1 MPDRRPVASLALG
14 AAGLVAGV
22 ISIATSMSFLG
33 LLAGVCAAAA
43 GALAWVATTSAR
55 GLGQTAVDEP
65 DPVSATNDQ
74 SSDDHPRE
82 PQPAPTQVFDS
93 ESDLA
98 MDHDLDPRPAMGA
111 RPANVKHSHSSGWAG
126 EGQLL
131 VDPVTALYSE
141 SYLLVALDARIAA
154 ARRRLRPVSVV
165 MVEVVEGLATGRP
178 AACDPKIVADAVRTT
193 LREADTAS
201 RMNDGRYALV
211 LEDTPET
218 GAIWTIERLR
228 NCLLEEHRGLTIW
241 AGVACYPAHAFNLDE
256 ILVQAT
262 TALETAKEWRQDRI
276 EVATAD

>member
-1 MPDRRPVASLALG
+1 
-14 AAGLVAGV
+14 LVAGV
-22 ISIATSMSFLG
+22 ISIATSISFLG

-43 GALAWVATTSAR
+43 GALAWVATPSAQS
-55 GLGQTAVDEP
+55 LSPTAIDEP
-65 DPVSATNDQ
+65 DPVSATNDDP
-74 SSDDHPRE
+74 SDHRE
-82 PQPAPTQVFDS
+82 PEPETATAQVPET

-98 MDHDLDPRPAMGA
+98 IDHDLDPRPAIGA
-111 RPANVKHSHSSGWAG
+111 RPAKGSHSPAGGWAS

-165 MVEVVEGLATGRP
+165 MVEVVEGLATGRT

-218 GAIWTIERLR
+218 GAIWTVERLR

-262 TALETAKEWRQDRI
+262 TALESAKEWRQDRI